1 MRNESIFMESQKYI
15 PGGVNSPVRAFKAV
29 NMFPPI
35 IKKAK
40 GAIITDE
47 DGNDYIDFVG
57 AWGPMILGHNDP
69 DVVETIKSTS
79 EDAIAFGAP
88 TNLELELAKFI
99 CTTVPNVDM
108 VRMVNS
114 GTEATMSAVKLARG
128 YTGRDKI
135 IKFAGCYHGH
145 YDGFLVEA
153 GSGVLT
159 QNIPGSPGV
168 PQDSINNTLIANY
181 NDIKSVADL
190 FNQHKEQIAGVI
202 IEPIAGNM
210 GVIPSTQEFMDRL
223 RQLCTQEGALL
234 IFDEVMTGF
243 RVDYKGAQSIYNI
256 KPDLIT
262 FAKIMGGGLPCGA
275 FGGRRDIM
283 EYLSPIGPV
292 YQAGTMSGN
301 PIVMAAGL
309 ATVQK
314 LNTNP
319 SYYDYIEEI
328 AAILENGMKKIA
340 KEKDI
345 PLVINRQGSMMTM
358 FFSDLPEIKTFTD
371 VKTSDTKRYARFFA
385 HMIEGGFYIS
395 PSQFEALFI
404 NVTHTKGH
412 IERFL
417 ERARSFE
424 G

>member
-1 MRNESIFMESQKYI
+1 MRNESIFIESKKYI
-15 PGGVNSPVRAFKAV
+15 PGGVNSPVRAFKDV
-29 NMFPPI
+29 DILPPI

-40 GAIITDE
+40 GAIVTDE
-47 DGNDYIDFVG
+47 EDKDYIDFVG
-57 AWGPMILGHNDP
+57 AWGPMILGHNDD
-69 DVVETIKSTS
+69 DVVKAIKETS
-79 EDAIAFGAP
+79 ENAIAFGAP
-88 TNLELELAKFI
+88 TNLELELAKLI

-108 VRMVNS
+108 IRMVNS

-128 YTGRDKI
+128 YTGKDKI

-159 QNIPGSPGV
+159 ENIPGSPGV
-168 PQDSINNTLIANY
+168 PQDSIKNTLIAQF
-181 NDIKSVADL
+181 NDIESVKEL
-190 FNQHKEQIAGVI
+190 FENYKDEIAGII

-210 GVIPSTQEFMDRL
+210 GVIPASQEFINSL
-223 RQLCTQEGALL
+223 RQLCDKEEALL

-243 RVDYKGAQSIYNI
+243 RVDYKGAQNIYNI
-256 KPDLIT
+256 KPDLIS

-275 FGGRRDIM
+275 FGGRREIM
-283 EYLSPIGPV
+283 EYLSPVGPV

-309 ATVQK
+309 ATVSK
-314 LNTNP
+314 LNDNP
-319 SYYDYIEEI
+319 GYYEHLEEL
-328 AAILENGMKKIA
+328 ASMLEDGVKEIT
-340 KEKDI
+340 KEKNI
-345 PLVINRQGSMMTM
+345 PVVINRRGPMMTI
-358 FFSDLPEIKTFTD
+358 FFNDLPEVTTFKD
-371 VKTSDTKRYARFFA
+371 VKKSDTKRYSRFFA
-385 HMIEGGFYIS
+385 HMIKGGIYIS

-404 NVTHTKGH
+404 NITHTKDH

-417 ERARSFE
+417 ELVSTFE

>member
-1 MRNESIFMESQKYI
+1 MKNEAIFSESQKYI

-40 GAIITDE
+40 GAIVTDE
-47 DGNDYIDFVG
+47 DGNQYIDFVG

-69 DVVETIKSTS
+69 DVVNAIKATS

-88 TNLELELAKFI
+88 TSLELELAKMI
-99 CTTVPNVDM
+99 CTTVPNIEM
-108 VRMVNS
+108 LRMVNS

-168 PQDSINNTLIANY
+168 PQDSINNTLIAHY
-181 NDIKSVADL
+181 NDIASVEAL
-190 FNQHKEQIAGVI
+190 FNQHKGQIAAII

-210 GVIPSTQEFMDRL
+210 GVIPSTVEFMNSL
-223 RQLCTQEGALL
+223 RDLCTREGALL
-234 IFDEVMTGF
+234 VFDEVMTGF
-243 RVDYKGAQSIYNI
+243 RVDYKGAQHVYNI

-275 FGGRRDIM
+275 FGGSREIM
-283 EYLSPIGPV
+283 EYLSPVGPV

-309 ATVQK
+309 ATLKK
-314 LNTNP
+314 LDANP
-319 SYYDYIEEI
+319 AFYDHLEAI
-328 AAILENGMKKIA
+328 AAMLENGVKEIA
-340 KEKDI
+340 KEKNI

-358 FFSDLPEIKTFTD
+358 FFTDLPQVKTFAD
-371 VKTSDTKRYARFFA
+371 VKTCDTNKYARFFT
-385 HMIEGGFYIS
+385 HMIKGGFYIS

-404 NVTHTKGH
+404 NVTHTKEH
-412 IERFL
+412 IQSFL
-417 ERARSFE
+417 ERVRTFE